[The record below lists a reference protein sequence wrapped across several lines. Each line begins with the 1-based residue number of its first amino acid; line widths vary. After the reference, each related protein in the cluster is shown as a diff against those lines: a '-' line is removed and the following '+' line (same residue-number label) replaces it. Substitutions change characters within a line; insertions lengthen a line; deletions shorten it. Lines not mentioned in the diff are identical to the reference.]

1 MKKIT
6 TYTYLIKNKITYFA
20 ISILFLGAIT
30 LPSCNFLELEPP
42 DGVLQ
47 ENVFTSANGFRSAR
61 IGMYAAMGDKDYYGG
76 TFQLVMDSH
85 SDDGANGG
93 YSNTS
98 YDEFGTLKSV
108 TPSNI
113 LIEQMWLAIY
123 NPINISNQI
132 LANIDNLKKED
143 FEEDEKNN
151 INGEALFVRALCH
164 FDALRTWGE
173 HWDSTSIYGVPV
185 VTRPQSFD
193 KIVARSTVAD
203 TYKAIIDDLLQAKEL
218 VTDSE
223 KTFVNA
229 ISVDALLA
237 RVYLYKQ
244 DKVSAAAI
252 SEKIIADAGA
262 DALYEAADYI
272 KIFTIK
278 SSKESIFELGFT
290 NQSRSSFNQ
299 LTYVR
304 PDASR
309 SETLILASAD
319 LGSFFKKRT
328 DDIRASL
335 VNYTDNDPSISPDGR
350 TEKYRGEQTKD
361 NPAYILRLAEQ
372 FLIAAEASGKANGLA
387 YLNTLRKSRG
397 MSIFASSISD
407 ADFTQAV
414 ADERRAE
421 LNMEGHRYF
430 DLART
435 NQVQEVMGKDVKSN
449 LPIPLR
455 EITASNNTIIQNKGY

>member
-1 MKKIT
+1 MEKINI
-6 TYTYLIKNKITYFA
+6 YNYKLKNKIAYFVV
-20 ISILFLGAIT
+20 SLLFLGAVT
-30 LPSCNFLELEPP
+30 FSSCKFLELESP

-47 ENVFTSANGFRSAR
+47 ENVFTSADGFRSAR
-61 IGMYAAMGDKDYYGG
+61 IGMYAALGNRDYYGG

-113 LIEQMWLAIY
+113 IIEKMWLAMY
-123 NPINISNQI
+123 SPINIANQI
-132 LANIDNLKKED
+132 LANIDNLKEED
-143 FEEDEKNN
+143 FDTGEKNN
-151 INGEALFVRALCH
+151 LKGEALFARALGH

-173 HWDSTSIYGVPV
+173 HWDTTSIYGIPV
-185 VTRPQSFD
+185 VTRPQSFE

-203 TYKAIIDDLLQAKEL
+203 TYKAIIDDLLQAKTL
-218 VTDSE
+218 VTESK

-229 ISVDALLA
+229 KSVDALLA
-237 RVYLYKQ
+237 RVYLYSQ
-244 DKVSAAAI
+244 DNTNAATTAQ
-252 SEKIIADAGA
+252 KIIADAGA
-262 DALYEAADYI
+262 DALYEGIDCA
-272 KIFTIK
+272 KIFTVK
-278 SSKESIFELGFT
+278 TSKESIFELGFT
-290 NQSRSSFNQ
+290 NQSRSAFNQ

-309 SETLILASAD
+309 SETLILTSTD

-328 DDIRASL
+328 DDVRANL

-387 YLNTLRKSRG
+387 YLNILRKSRG
-397 MSIFASSISD
+397 MSILATSISN
-407 ADFTQAV
+407 ASFTEAV

-435 NQVQEVMGKDVKSN
+435 SQVQEVMGKNVKSN

-455 EITASNNTIIQNKGY
+455 EITASNNAIIQNKGY